1 MFKKVCCIISCC
13 KRQPDDENVV
23 KKDER
28 SKEENVI
35 VEKTHEDKTQEDEEE
50 NVIEDKTHEEE
61 NVIVEKTHEEENV
74 IEDKTHEEE
83 NVIVNEVHEE
93 ENVIVICDD
102 QNEHYESIS
111 LSLEL
116 KNGIIKNVLE
126 YHKTTYAEFYS
137 IREKPIKTN
146 FNDELF
152 INLCFNFD
160 FKSKDDLFCMLEKYN
175 EEQKI
180 NVEKQKDLSEKRL
193 KKCQKSDFFLFI

>member
-13 KRQPDDENVV
+13 KRQPDDENIV

-35 VEKTHEDKTQEDEEE
+35 VEKSHEDKTQEE
-50 NVIEDKTHEEE
+50 
-61 NVIVEKTHEEENV
+61 EKTHEEENV

-83 NVIVNEVHEE
+83 NVIVIVDKTNEEENVIVNEVHEE
-93 ENVIVICDD
+93 ENLIVICDD

-180 NVEKQKDLSEKRL
+180 NVEKQKGLSEKRL